1 MFESSY
7 PTTTLGLIETQKMN
21 KNRDDLRDLCAGVV
35 EILLLLRDEILIRG
49 QVAGVRF
56 IGLCEDFMR

>member
-1 MFESSY
+1 MFESY

-49 QVAGVRF
+49 QVAAPQ
-56 IGLCEDFMR
+56 